1 MRALLMHS
9 NRSHSQLQRGEVEPD
24 RAKNKGGRVKGTF
37 SRTGAPWMSC
47 IRVCTFSPA
56 GSFRLQLKS
65 CLFLNPGGQ
74 HTAGQ
79 ANPGCPASGFVPT
92 VLQAALSFQGSP
104 AYLNPGGGNPP
115 KSVSPYDSRSHYFS
129 GIPREPFNKEAISCL
144 VDLIELA
151 GQPGAR
157 RKASDEGT
165 CATFGRPPPTH
176 LFIFVIKSRS
186 YS

>member
-1 MRALLMHS
+1 MWRSSDSRHETPTAAVRSTHQQGPPCRGPPDPSCAKFQGIAMRALLMHS
-9 NRSHSQLQRGEVEPD
+9 CRSQPQLQRGEVEPD

-92 VLQAALSFQGSP
+92 VLQAALSLQGSP
-104 AYLNPGGGNPP
+104 AYLNPGGEIPP
-115 KSVSPYDSRSHYFS
+115 K
-129 GIPREPFNKEAISCL
+129 C
-144 VDLIELA
+144 
-151 GQPGAR
+151 QP
-157 RKASDEGT
+157 
-165 CATFGRPPPTH
+165 
-176 LFIFVIKSRS
+176 I
-186 YS
+186 

>member
-1 MRALLMHS
+1 MKSWKIEMYGNVEKLKFWKVENVEELKLLHLKTTKIWTF
-9 NRSHSQLQRGEVEPD
+9 QLS
-24 RAKNKGGRVKGTF
+24 TF
-37 SRTGAPWMSC
+37 QFVNMFQLS
-47 IRVCTFSPA
+47 TF
-56 GSFRLQLKS
+56 QL
-65 CLFLNPGGQ
+65 LNFFNFS
-74 HTAGQ
+74 T
-79 ANPGCPASGFVPT
+79 
-92 VLQAALSFQGSP
+92 FQGWGVWIFSSF
-104 AYLNPGGGNPP
+104 GNPP

-186 YS
+186 YSWALINLTGGACWRCKAD